1 MLNVQELGF
10 PVHLE
15 VVAIVLVMRGVLD
28 SPRRRK
34 RALIAAVVV
43 GAALLAT
50 VFGLLFKNTAKPQKE
65 TFEQGKAQVTH
76 EQVPKRLAPADRRA
90 VRAVV
95 NRFVEAGVA
104 GKDLSAAYDL
114 TTANLH
120 AGVTREQWAHGD
132 NPIYRYPVYR
142 YGLRISGS
150 FEDEVTVQLYVRARS
165 RKVEPLGVDVGV
177 TPVGSGSKRRWLVDY
192 FQPRETLVT
201 AGDRP
206 ASGPEPKDPGLG
218 PHLAERWLLVPLGIF
233 MLILLVPLGLGVRH
247 WAQGRAA
254 ERSFGDSR
262 ELPPL
267 PRRADPEN

>member
-1 MLNVQELGF
+1 MVLG
-10 PVHLE
+10 
-15 VVAIVLVMRGVLD
+15 MRGLLD

-34 RALIAAVVV
+34 RVLIAAVVV

-50 VFGLLFKNTAKPQKE
+50 LLGLLFRNTAKPQKE

-90 VRAVV
+90 VLAVV
-95 NRFVEAGVA
+95 NRFVETGVA

-120 AGVTREQWAHGD
+120 AGVTREQWARGD
-132 NPIYRYPVYR
+132 NPIYRYPVYKH
-142 YGLRISGS
+142 GLRISGS

-177 TPVGSGSKRRWLVDY
+177 TAVGSGSKRRWLVDY

-206 ASGPEPKDPGLG
+206 ASGPAPKDPGLG

-254 ERSFGDSR
+254 ERAFGDSR

-267 PRRADPEN
+267 PRRPDPES